1 MTAAAPNLL
10 LGTSG
15 AAAFTPITFEA
26 ALQMERNM
34 LSGALPPDT
43 ALSNASQIAV
53 WTTHQALIVPS
64 GMPRI
69 TNFDS
74 AAAVLAAQGWP
85 VLERDTGG
93 DLTPQFHGM
102 LNLSMSFTL
111 KDDERNIAAAYGRL
125 TQPIIAFLKD
135 EFAINSY
142 ASSIAGAFC
151 DGAHNVA
158 IDGRKLAGTA
168 QRWRLMTQTPDRPS
182 VTRVLG
188 HIAVVCSGDLDSA
201 LDAVNGFYRA
211 AKMDREVVRDAH
223 ISLHELIGRE
233 AAQPQAIAQRL
244 SAYLAGTATFKTSE

>member
-1 MTAAAPNLL
+1 
-10 LGTSG
+10 
-15 AAAFTPITFEA
+15 
-26 ALQMERNM
+26 M
-34 LSGALPPDT
+34 LSGALPPDPCHFRT
-43 ALSNASQIAV
+43 PVCKLRYGRPIKRSSYRRACRASTTLIPPQPSWRHKVGRCRNAI
-53 WTTHQALIVPS
+53 P
-64 GMPRI
+64 
-69 TNFDS
+69 
-74 AAAVLAAQGWP
+74 AA
-85 VLERDTGG
+85 T
-93 DLTPQFHGM
+93 LTPQFSGM

-135 EFAINSY
+135 EFAIDSY

-233 AAQPQAIAQRL
+233 AAQPQPSHSASARTLRARRL
-244 SAYLAGTATFKTSE
+244 SKRQNNFNLDCSATRCRICGSCDARLPG